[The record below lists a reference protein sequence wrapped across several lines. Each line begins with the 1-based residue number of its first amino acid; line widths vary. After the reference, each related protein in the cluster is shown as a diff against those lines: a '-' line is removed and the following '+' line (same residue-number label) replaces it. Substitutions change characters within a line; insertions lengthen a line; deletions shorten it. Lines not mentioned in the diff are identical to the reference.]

1 MQHRAGLVALGL
13 TSSLVLTSAAV
24 IGCGGP
30 PTDMPDA
37 AATPDAATSPTDSGP
52 RVDSP
57 VALPDAHVSPDAFF
71 EGVPPFR
78 NPVATPDAELARQAL
93 RLMGAPA
100 AGATEVYCNDCHGL
114 TRQTI
119 RHWRALSDTALSNC
133 LTDLDVTSDASAAE
147 MVACFRN
154 GEVYD
159 TSRVGIFSTAAG
171 LAWFE
176 YVFRRGAG
184 AAWET
189 EYAAFV
195 ERAAMPASDSGHPPL
210 DQAQF
215 DILAE
220 WFIRGVPGLDDV
232 LPEDPAPTECTPGV
246 SADVRA
252 HGVRMET
259 AGWAQRN
266 RDARTLMFGCMP
278 GSTSPADCLAT
289 ETPAADT
296 VYGADWDVVPST
308 TLRVLYT
315 TDYSSAYWTRSSAD
329 GRFVSHGAAVSGSQ
343 RGRFIDLARDV
354 AIPASGNYDPSFFP
368 DNSGFVFHGSRAYVC
383 EQSLLTAMPAS
394 ISFME
399 SACTNNRTV
408 GLYEHVAAGLMGG
421 DYWSVH
427 GSFVSDDGGH
437 EATLD
442 DPMTDFGSD
451 SRTRFTRMVNVA
463 DEGFTVMGTTSIET
477 PFEGDAV
484 LAPSG
489 ELIINRIAGPGGR
502 QLGFVMRQVTF
513 DTSGGML
520 TAEAPEIARYCFN
533 GGKPAFSFDEQ
544 WMVIHHYVG
553 AADAVELGFTGP
565 SDPAFAPYLRD
576 GAANTYL
583 VDLATG
589 TRTRLT
595 NMQPGQYALFPHFRA
610 DGWIY
615 FTVRT
620 AGMRAEHI
628 VASDALFAIG
638 D

>member
-1 MQHRAGLVALGL
+1 MQQRAGLALALGVS
-13 TSSLVLTSAAV
+13 SSLAIV
-24 IGCGGP
+24 GCGGP
-30 PTDMPDA
+30 TPSSDDA
-37 AATPDAATSPTDSGP
+37 AVTPDAAMPMGTDGGP
-52 RVDSP
+52 RVDAFTP
-57 VALPDAHVSPDAFF
+57 VPDAYASPDAYF

-93 RLMGAPA
+93 RILGAPS

-119 RHWRALSDTALSNC
+119 RHWRALSDTALSEC
-133 LTDLDVTSDASAAE
+133 LTDLEVSSDASAAD

-154 GEVYD
+154 GDVYD
-159 TSRVGIFSTAAG
+159 TSRVGIFSTAAE
-171 LAWFE
+171 LSWFE
-176 YVFRRGAG
+176 YVFRHGG
-184 AAWET
+184 GTAWET

-195 ERAAMPASDSGHPPL
+195 ERAGMPAADSGHPTL

-232 LPEDPAPTECTPGV
+232 LPEDPAPTTCTPGI
-246 SADVRA
+246 SADVAA
-252 HGVRMET
+252 HGARMAT
-259 AGWAQRN
+259 MGWAQRN
-266 RDARTLMFGCMP
+266 RDAGTLMFGCAP
-278 GSTSPADCLAT
+278 GAAPTTCLAT
-289 ETPAADT
+289 EERAADT
-296 VYGADWDVVPST
+296 TYGAEWDVVAGT

-315 TDYSSAYWTRSSAD
+315 TDYRSAYWTRSSAD
-329 GRFVSHGAAVSGSQ
+329 GRFVSHGAAVMSAQ
-343 RGRFIDLARDV
+343 RGRFIDLQRDV

-383 EQSLLTAMPAS
+383 EQSLLTTPS
-394 ISFME
+394 LSTITFTE
-399 SACTNNRTV
+399 SQCTNNRTI

-421 DYWSVH
+421 DYWSVD

-437 EATLD
+437 DPTLD

-451 SRTRFTRMVNVA
+451 SDTDFTRLVNVA
-463 DEGFTVMGTTSIET
+463 DEGFRVMGTTSIST

-489 ELIINRIAGPGGR
+489 ELIINRISGPGGR
-502 QLGFVMRQVTF
+502 QLGYVLRGVSF
-513 DTSGGML
+513 DTSGPTL
-520 TAEAPEIARYCFN
+520 RAEAPEIARYCFN

-544 WMVIHHYVG
+544 WMVIHHYLG
-553 AADAVELGFTGP
+553 AADAVDLGFTGA
-565 SDPAFAPYLRD
+565 SDPAFAEYLSQ
-576 GAANTYL
+576 GAANVYL
-583 VDLATG
+583 VNLATG
-589 TRTRLT
+589 ARTRLT

-620 AGMRAEHI
+620 VGQRAEHI
-628 VASDALFAIG
+628 VASDALFTVG
-638 D
+638 G